1 MFKKTRIMHKYQN
14 YQKEANENAEVQ
26 DGNMNLKEA
35 KDAEKQALKKI
46 FEHLNK
52 EIHKKEIHKKEKKR

>member
-14 YQKEANENAEVQ
+14 YQNEANENAEVQ
-26 DGNMNLKEA
+26 DGNINLKEA

-52 EIHKKEIHKKEKKR
+52 DIHKKKEKKRL